1 MSDYH
6 YVLSVQINQII
17 KIFSFFLL
25 KYTIFFEGLKS
36 LVNHYYIR
44 TCQSNF
50 TITCHGGS
58 VLRVNNLF
66 KK

>member
-25 KYTIFFEGLKS
+25 KYTLFFEGLES
-36 LVNHYYIR
+36 LVNHYIR

-50 TITCHGGS
+50 TMTCHGGS
-58 VLRVNNLF
+58 VLRVKNLF